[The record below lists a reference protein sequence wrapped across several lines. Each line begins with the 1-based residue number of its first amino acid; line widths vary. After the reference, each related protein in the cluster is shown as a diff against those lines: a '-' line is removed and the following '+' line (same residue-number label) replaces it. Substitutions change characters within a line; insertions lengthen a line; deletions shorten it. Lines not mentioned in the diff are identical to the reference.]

1 MTKYRIEKNALDFV
15 NKCIAQSGG
24 VIIDCIEG
32 CLLDDLL
39 YETRRGYL
47 AFMET
52 FQNANSSIYTMYF
65 DKDFETINNVFTRKQ
80 A

>member
-1 MTKYRIEKNALDFV
+1 MNKYRIEKDCLSFIDKLLHQN
-15 NKCIAQSGG
+15 SGT
-24 VIIDCIEG
+24 VIDCIEG

-39 YETRRGYL
+39 IETRRGFL
-47 AFMET
+47 AIMET

-65 DKDFETINNVFTRKQ
+65 DKDFETINNVFTRQ